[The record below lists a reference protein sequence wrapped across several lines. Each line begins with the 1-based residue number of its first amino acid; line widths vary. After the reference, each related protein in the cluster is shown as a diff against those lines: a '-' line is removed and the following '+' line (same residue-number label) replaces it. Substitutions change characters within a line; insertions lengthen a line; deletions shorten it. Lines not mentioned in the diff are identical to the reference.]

1 MDGGEASSE
10 ASVVTATKL
19 PWEVIDGV
27 ARSPDDDN
35 SSQAAPSSPSS
46 AASADFDTG
55 ALLWMRSE
63 DEASAEKAKRR
74 ADSPRSPLCSN
85 WGTMLI
91 VSRI

>member
-1 MDGGEASSE
+1 MSE
-10 ASVVTATKL
+10 ASVATATKL
-19 PWEVIDGV
+19 PWEVIDEV

-35 SSQAAPSSPSS
+35 SSQAAPNSPSS

-63 DEASAEKAKRR
+63 DKASAEKANERK
-74 ADSPRSPLCSN
+74 ANSPRSPLCSN